1 MAFRIEPNKVYH
13 AQSPAIGSGI
23 IQVIGGTVQ
32 LVGSNVTEYE
42 PETNKLKVPEFSTLI
57 PTGDEDLT
65 EGFHPLAG
73 LPEWFGFKGSATAVW
88 VKMCVDPRIEP
99 GN

>member
-1 MAFRIEPNKVYH
+1 MAYKVETNKVYH
-13 AQSPAIGSGI
+13 AQNPNIGSGI
-23 IQVIGGTVQ
+23 IQVIGGTVK

-42 PETNKLKVPEFSTLI
+42 PQTNKLKVPAFSTLI
-57 PTGDEDLT
+57 ETGDELA

-99 GN
+99 GE

>member
-1 MAFRIEPNKVYH
+1 MATKIEPNKIYH
-13 AQSPAIGSGI
+13 AQSPEIGAGI
-23 IQVIGGTVQ
+23 IQVIGGTVK

-42 PETNKLKVPEFSTLI
+42 QQTNKLKVPAFSTLI
-57 PTGDEDLT
+57 ETGDELS

-73 LPEWFGFKGSATAVW
+73 LPEWFGFKGSAEAVW

-99 GN
+99 GE